1 MNLILA
7 KLRVGSNKSL
17 HYNPIRRT
25 FPGLRPFHLARFSS
39 THIHLVLWVHKGCSL
54 LCGYTVT
61 SWLTLGI
68 GLHTCNPH
76 GIRNMSNTDVCRVD
90 PREFLY
96 LEHKMLDNSG
106 TWIKLSK
113 ISFFW
118 LSVSAKT
125 KVPQD
130 GAWDDGKGWK
140 TDRGHTGRELL
151 PGASIA
157 GCVTMFDPHLW
168 AETELLS
175 WVATPGSNISRFPP
189 FPALTLDT
197 ALLWSVPPADHF
209 ESFVFNYACWPSVT
223 RWLPGS
229 MTPSSISVL
238 ATGVRQQIPGPGTVK
253 WKIGG
258 RTWASTKYLQAKR
271 YAPPCFIYPPK
282 LCLIRYNKRNH
293 ST

>member
-7 KLRVGSNKSL
+7 KLRAGSNKSL

-39 THIHLVLWVHKGCSL
+39 THIHLVLWVHKDCSL

-76 GIRNMSNTDVCRVD
+76 GIRNMNNTDVCRVD
-90 PREFLY
+90 PRVFLY
-96 LEHKMLDNSG
+96 LEHKMLGNFG

-113 ISFFW
+113 RFHFTDWASRPKRRCHKTGLEMMERDGRQTGAIQDSQRCTGAAAWCQHRW
-118 LSVSAKT
+118 LRNNVWSTFVS
-125 KVPQD
+125 
-130 GAWDDGKGWK
+130 WD
-140 TDRGHTGRELL
+140 
-151 PGASIA
+151 
-157 GCVTMFDPHLW
+157 W
-168 AETELLS
+168 AEWPHQAPTS
-175 WVATPGSNISRFPP
+175 QGFPHSRPWHW
-189 FPALTLDT
+189 T
-197 ALLWSVPPADHF
+197 LLWSVPPADHF

-238 ATGVRQQIPGPGTVK
+238 ATGVRQQIPSPGTVK
-253 WKIGG
+253 WKIGA

-271 YAPPCFIYPPK
+271 YAPPCVIYPPPDA
-282 LCLIRYNKRNH
+282 RF
-293 ST
+293 